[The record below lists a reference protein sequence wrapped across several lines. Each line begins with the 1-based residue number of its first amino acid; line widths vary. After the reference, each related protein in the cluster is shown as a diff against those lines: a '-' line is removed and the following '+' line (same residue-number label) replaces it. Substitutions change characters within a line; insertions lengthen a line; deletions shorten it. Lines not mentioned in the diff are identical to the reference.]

1 MGSLFAGG
9 GAGDRDYKQV
19 VRDAID
25 SIGEDVSLKI
35 DTKDINTIYLHEATK
50 CLRRSFYDRM
60 DPLDTAQTQ
69 FNKVLGGL
77 FRKMKSN
84 ATTGKYDMDG
94 GLVLKGEADMIK
106 DDVILIFRSVDKF
119 PENPMPVDMLY
130 LNACMWLFEKIEGVI
145 VYITPDG
152 KEDSFVANRN
162 QKMFEEVIRRT
173 KVLHDL
179 LEKNKADPKAK
190 PPIIEPS
197 LDCLDCQYYERCYIK
212 KKTGKTITISSLF
225 GKFGKEDTI

>member
-1 MGSLFAGG
+1 MGRSD
-9 GAGDRDYKQV
+9 AGDRDYKQV

-25 SIGEDVSLKI
+25 SIGEDIEVKI
-35 DTKDINTIYLHEATK
+35 DAKDINTIYLYEATK
-50 CLRRSFYDRM
+50 CLRRSFYDRT
-60 DPLDTAQTQ
+60 DPLETEQTQ

-77 FRKMKSN
+77 FRKMKSHSSV
-84 ATTGKYDMDG
+84 GKYDMTG
-94 GLVLKGEADMIK
+94 GLALKGQVDMIK
-106 DDVILIFRSVDKF
+106 DDVVLIFRSIAKF
-119 PENPMPVDMLY
+119 PENPMPADMLY
-130 LNACMWLFEKIEGVI
+130 VNTCMWMFNKIEGII

-152 KEDSFVANRN
+152 KEDSFVTNRN

-173 KVLHDL
+173 KVFHDL
-179 LEKNKADPKAK
+179 LEKNNTDSKAK

-197 LDCLDCQYYERCYIK
+197 QDCLDCQYYERCYIK

>member
-1 MGSLFAGG
+1 MVV
-9 GAGDRDYKQV
+9 GDRDYKQI

-25 SIGEDVSLKI
+25 SIGEDVQLKF
-35 DTKDINTIYLHEATK
+35 DTKNPNIIYLHEATK
-50 CLRRSFYDRM
+50 CLRRSFYDRTE
-60 DPLDTAQTQ
+60 PLETEQTQ

-77 FRKMKSN
+77 FRKMKSQSIV
-84 ATTGKYDMDG
+84 GKYEMDG
-94 GLVLKGEADMIK
+94 GLALKGQADMIE
-106 DDVILIFRSVDKF
+106 DDVILIFRSVNRY
-119 PENPMPVDMLY
+119 PENPLPADILY
-130 LNACMWLFEKIEGVI
+130 INACMWMFNKIEGVV

-152 KEDSFVANRN
+152 KEESFVTNKN

-173 KVLHDL
+173 KVFHDL
-179 LEKNKADPKAK
+179 LEKNNADPKAK

>member
-1 MGSLFAGG
+1 MGPLFAGG

-25 SIGEDVSLKI
+25 SIGEDISLKI

-60 DPLDTAQTQ
+60 DPLETEQTQ

-84 ATTGKYDMDG
+84 ATTGRYDMDG

-119 PENPMPVDMLY
+119 PENPMPADMLY

-152 KEDSFVANRN
+152 KEESFVANRN

-197 LDCLDCQYYERCYIK
+197 RDCLDCQYYERCYIK

>member
-1 MGSLFAGG
+1 MGPLFAGG

-25 SIGEDVSLKI
+25 SIGEDISLKI

-60 DPLDTAQTQ
+60 DPLETEQTQ

-130 LNACMWLFEKIEGVI
+130 LNACMWLFDKIEGVI

-152 KEDSFVANRN
+152 KEDSFVTNRN
-162 QKMFEEVIRRT
+162 QKMFEEVVRRT
-173 KVLHDL
+173 KVFHDL
-179 LEKNKADPKAK
+179 LEKNNADPKAK

-212 KKTGKTITISSLF
+212 KKTGKTITMGSLLNQF
-225 GKFGKEDTI
+225 GKDDTI

>member
-1 MGSLFAGG
+1 MGPLFAGG

-25 SIGEDVSLKI
+25 SIGEDISLKI

-60 DPLDTAQTQ
+60 DPLETEQTQ

-106 DDVILIFRSVDKF
+106 DDVILIFRSVEKF

-130 LNACMWLFEKIEGVI
+130 LNACMWLFDKIEGVI

-152 KEDSFVANRN
+152 KEDSFVTNRN
-162 QKMFEEVIRRT
+162 QKMFEEVVRRT

-179 LEKNKADPKAK
+179 LEKNNADPKAK

-212 KKTGKTITISSLF
+212 KKTGRTITMGSLLNQF
-225 GKFGKEDTI
+225 GKDDTI

>member
-1 MGSLFAGG
+1 MGPLFAGG

-25 SIGEDVSLKI
+25 SIGEDISLKI
-35 DTKDINTIYLHEATK
+35 DTKDTNTIYLHEATK

-60 DPLDTAQTQ
+60 DPLETEQTQ

-84 ATTGKYDMDG
+84 ATVGKYDLDG
-94 GLVLKGEADMIK
+94 GLTLKGQADMIK
-106 DDVILIFRSVDKF
+106 DDVVLLFRSIDKF
-119 PENPMPVDMLY
+119 PENPLAVDMLY
-130 LNACMWLFEKIEGVI
+130 LNACMWLFDKIEGII

-152 KEDSFVANRN
+152 KEDSFVTNRN
-162 QKMFEEVIRRT
+162 QKMFEEVVRRT
-173 KVLHDL
+173 KIFHDL
-179 LEKNKADPKAK
+179 LEKNNADPKAK

-212 KKTGKTITISSLF
+212 KKTGRTITMGSLLNQF
-225 GKFGKEDTI
+225 GKDDTI

>member
-1 MGSLFAGG
+1 MGPSTSD
-9 GAGDRDYKQV
+9 AGDRDYKQV

-25 SIGEDVSLKI
+25 SIGEDVSFKI
-35 DTKDINTIYLHEATK
+35 DTKDINTIYLYETTK
-50 CLRRSFYDRM
+50 CLRRSFYDRT
-60 DPLDTAQTQ
+60 DPLETEHTQ

-77 FRKMKSN
+77 FRKMKSHS
-84 ATTGKYDMDG
+84 TIGKYDMKS
-94 GLVLKGEADMIK
+94 GLTLKGQVDMIK
-106 DDVILIFRSVDKF
+106 DDVVLIFRSIDKF
-119 PENPMPVDMLY
+119 PENPMPADMLY
-130 LNACMWLFEKIEGVI
+130 VNACMWMFDKIEGII

-152 KEDSFVANRN
+152 KEDSFVTNRN
-162 QKMFEEVIRRT
+162 QKMFEEVVRRT
-173 KVLHDL
+173 KIFHDL
-179 LEKNKADPKAK
+179 LEKNNADPKAK